1 MRQKQRH
8 PLHAM
13 GLMSAIL
20 SQLVG
25 SVLIGIFGGKW
36 IDNYFKTE
44 PLFLIVGLLLGL
56 AIGVYGMLRLVHH
69 YSLGE

>member
-8 PLHAM
+8 PLQAM

-25 SVLIGIFGGKW
+25 STLVGVFGGKW
-36 IDNYFKTE
+36 VDDLLGTE

-56 AIGVYGMLRLVHH
+56 AIGIYAMYRLVHH
-69 YSLGE
+69 YFSGD

>member
-1 MRQKQRH
+1 MRQKKRH

-25 SVLIGIFGGKW
+25 SILIGIFAGKW
-36 IDNYFKTE
+36 IDSYLETE
-44 PLFLIVGLLLGL
+44 PLFLILGLLLGL
-56 AIGVYGMLRLVHH
+56 AAGVYAMLKLVHH
-69 YSLGE
+69 YFSGD

>member
-1 MRQKQRH
+1 MRQKKRH

-25 SVLIGIFGGKW
+25 SILIGIFAGKW
-36 IDNYFKTE
+36 VDDYFETG

-56 AIGVYGMLRLVHH
+56 ATGVYAVYRLIHE
-69 YSLGE
+69 YFSGD

>member
-1 MRQKQRH
+1 MRKKQRH

-25 SVLIGIFGGKW
+25 STLFGTFGGIW
-36 IDNYFKTE
+36 LDGYFHTK
-44 PLFLIVGLLLGL
+44 PLFLVVGLLLGL
-56 AIGVYGMLRLVHH
+56 AIGIYAMLQLVHH
-69 YSLGE
+69 YFSGD